1 MNIDN
6 PESKSADAYAALSSP
21 IRRQVLSLLRE
32 RAMSAGQIAEHVAV
46 SKPTLSG
53 HLKVLKAA
61 DLVTVERKGATLL
74 YRINLSVAEEA
85 LAGLIELFQ
94 FSSESGKRLMRTL
107 DPSSGGRGA

>member
-1 MNIDN
+1 MPSSPDT
-6 PESKSADAYAALSSP
+6 KSADAYAALSSP
-21 IRRQVLSLLRE
+21 VRRQVLSLLRE
-32 RAMSAGQIAEHVAV
+32 RAMSAGELADQVAV

-94 FSSESGKRLMRTL
+94 LGSDSGKRLMRAL
-107 DPSSGGRGA
+107 DLSARGGRS

>member
-1 MNIDN
+1 MKDDN
-6 PESKSADAYAALSSP
+6 PDIYAALSSP
-21 IRRQVLSLLRE
+21 VRRKVLSLLRKQ
-32 RAMSAGQIAEHVAV
+32 AMTAGELAEQVAV

-61 DLVTVERKGATLL
+61 DLVTVDRKGATLL

-94 FSSESGKRLMRTL
+94 FGSENGKRILDSVANPQKESG
-107 DPSSGGRGA
+107 S